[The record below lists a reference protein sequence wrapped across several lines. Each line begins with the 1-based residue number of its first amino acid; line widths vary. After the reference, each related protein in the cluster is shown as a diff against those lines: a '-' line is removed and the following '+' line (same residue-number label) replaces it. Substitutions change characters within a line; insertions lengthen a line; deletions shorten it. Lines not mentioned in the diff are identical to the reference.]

1 MKFSLDEINSKENLL
16 PGITLGFESYD
27 SCMQP
32 AVVMRP
38 VLQLLTKEST
48 EELDVTCNYTNYKPR
63 VIAII
68 GPNSSELVPVIGK
81 LIGFFLMP
89 LVSCHQKC

>member
-1 MKFSLDEINSKENLL
+1 MKFSVDEINSIEDLL

-27 SCMQP
+27 TCMQP
-32 AVVMRP
+32 SIVMRP

-48 EELDVTCNYTNYKPR
+48 EELDITCNYTDYKTR

-68 GPNSSELVPVIGK
+68 GPSNSELVPVIGK
-81 LIGFFLMP
+81 LIGFFRMP
-89 LVSCHQKC
+89 LVSCH

>member
-16 PGITLGFESYD
+16 PGIRLGFESYD

-32 AVVMRP
+32 AIVMKP
-38 VLQLLTKEST
+38 VLQLLTKELT

-63 VIAII
+63 AIAII

-89 LVSCHQKC
+89 LVSFHPKC

>member
-1 MKFSLDEINSKENLL
+1 MKFSVDEINTLKDLL

-32 AVVMRP
+32 GIVIRP
-38 VLQLLTKEST
+38 VLQLLRKEST
-48 EELDVTCNYTNYKPR
+48 GDVDVACNYTDYKTR

-68 GPNSSELVPVIGK
+68 GPNNSELVPIIGK
-81 LIGFFLMP
+81 LMGFFLMP
-89 LVSCHQKC
+89 LVSCH